1 MPSATK
7 DVITRST
14 TIIHTL
20 LPNEFMDSAT
30 TSLDKLLTNVEFQFK
45 VLLKLTNLIDF
56 WQTPPLRRQ
65 FIH

>member
-30 TSLDKLLTNVEFQFK
+30 TSLDKLLTNVEFQFTVVK
-45 VLLKLTNLIDF
+45 ENIGTLTYYISTIEIGLL
-56 WQTPPLRRQ
+56 
-65 FIH
+65 